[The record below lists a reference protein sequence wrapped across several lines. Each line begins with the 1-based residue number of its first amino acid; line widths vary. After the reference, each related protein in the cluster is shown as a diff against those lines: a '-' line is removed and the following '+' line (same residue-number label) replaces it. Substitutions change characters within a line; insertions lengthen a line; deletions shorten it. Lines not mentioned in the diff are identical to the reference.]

1 MKNSLRNSL
10 AGLAIATSAIVA
22 PGCDK
27 EDKEI
32 DTTQVATEAGVKKLL
47 QEIPPFN
54 PHASSGIRA
63 SDQEYNMRYG
73 QVFNAIAEGTREP
86 APHFFRWVSMSTLR
100 EQGLQ
105 FEQKNSFGDKSL
117 FVFVSLEGMSV
128 LKVAYFDS
136 ASVPKTQ
143 AEMDFYNHMTAKYSG
158 QVVTSALLD
167 EIGAATAPH
176 IMNNGDMGN
185 FKKE

>member
-27 EDKEI
+27 EI

-47 QEIPPFN
+47 QDIPPFN
-54 PHASSGIRA
+54 PHASNGIRA
-63 SDQEYNMRYG
+63 NDPEYNMRYG
-73 QVFNAIAEGTREP
+73 RVLEAIAKGTREP
-86 APHFFRWVSMSTLR
+86 TQHFFRWVPMSTIG

-117 FVFVSLEGMSV
+117 FVFVSLEDMSV

-136 ASVPKTQ
+136 ASTPKTQ
-143 AEMDFYNHMTAKYSG
+143 AEMDFYKHMTAKYSG
-158 QVVTSALLD
+158 QVITSALLD
-167 EIGAATAPH
+167 EIGAATTPY
-176 IMNNGDMGN
+176 IMNNGDMGDS
-185 FKKE
+185 K